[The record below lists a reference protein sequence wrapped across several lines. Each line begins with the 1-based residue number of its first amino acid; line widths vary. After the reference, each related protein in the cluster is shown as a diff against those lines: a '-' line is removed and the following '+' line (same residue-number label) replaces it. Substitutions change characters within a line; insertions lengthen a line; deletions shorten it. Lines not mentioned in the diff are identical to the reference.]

1 MLKATSAD
9 ADALSAVSWLKR
21 VGVGVLAAVA
31 ALPFLIIIWI
41 GMNMAMIGLFVVEGP
56 GWLAYSI
63 YFLASGSLVA
73 LDVWIGYRASKV
85 VG

>member
-1 MLKATSAD
+1 MS
-9 ADALSAVSWLKR
+9 VLKR
-21 VGVGVLAAVA
+21 VVVGVLAAVA

-41 GMNMAMIGLFVVEGP
+41 GINMGMIGLFVVEGP

-63 YFLASGSLVA
+63 YYLASGALVA
-73 LDVWIGYRASKV
+73 LDVWIGYQASKR

>member
-1 MLKATSAD
+1 MSAP
-9 ADALSAVSWLKR
+9 KR
-21 VGVGVLAAVA
+21 VVVGVLAAVA

-63 YFLASGSLVA
+63 YYFASGALVA
-73 LDVWIGYRASKV
+73 LDVWIGYQASKR